1 MTSMQIEI
9 KSYNQRVSE
18 LLAITAMTLLLIH
31 IIDGSIERIY
41 KHGFLPA
48 SVDKRPFGIS
58 NLGISSIF
66 LFFLAFATETRKRNI
81 AKVTTTLLIIGG
93 ALIGTSV
100 LGVSIMDKWGLVP
113 RLLILCMIGYVIMGL
128 GILKVC
134 QKQQQYKKSSNLP
147 SFGISST

>member
-1 MTSMQIEI
+1 MQNEI
-9 KSYNQRVSE
+9 KSSNQRVSE

-41 KHGFLPA
+41 KHGFLPETI
-48 SVDKRPFGIS
+48 DKRPFGVS

-66 LFFLAFATETRKRNI
+66 LFFLAFGIETRKRNI
-81 AKVTTTLLIIGG
+81 AKVTTTLLIVGG
-93 ALIGTSV
+93 ALIGTTV
-100 LGVSIMDKWGLVP
+100 LGVSVMDKWGLVP

-134 QKQQQYKKSSNLP
+134 QKQDKKSSSLP
-147 SFGISST
+147 SFVVPSI

>member
-1 MTSMQIEI
+1 MQIEI

-66 LFFLAFATETRKRNI
+66 LFFLAFGIETQKRNI

-113 RLLILCMIGYVIMGL
+113 RLLVLCMIGYVIMGL

-134 QKQQQYKKSSNLP
+134 RKRHKNSSSLP
-147 SFGISST
+147 SLGISSI

>member
-1 MTSMQIEI
+1 MRIEI
-9 KSYNQRVSE
+9 RSSNQRVSK
-18 LLAITAMTLLLIH
+18 LLAMTAMTLLLIH
-31 IIDGSIERIY
+31 LIDGLIERIY

-48 SVDKRPFGIS
+48 RIEKRPFGVS

-66 LFFLAFATETRKRNI
+66 LFFLAFGIETQKRNI
-81 AKVTTTLLIIGG
+81 AKVTTTLLIVGG

-113 RLLILCMIGYVIMGL
+113 RLLILCMTGYVIMGL

-134 QKQQQYKKSSNLP
+134 QKQDKKSSHLP
-147 SFGISST
+147 SF

>member
-1 MTSMQIEI
+1 MKFEI

-18 LLAITAMTLLLIH
+18 LLATIAMTLLLIH

-41 KHGFLPA
+41 KHGFLPE
-48 SVDKRPFGIS
+48 SIDKRPFGLS
-58 NLGISSIF
+58 NLGMSSIF
-66 LFFLAFATETRKRNI
+66 LFFLAFGIETQKRNI
-81 AKVTTTLLIIGG
+81 AKVTTTLLIVGG

-113 RLLILCMIGYVIMGL
+113 RLLILCTIGYVIMSL

-134 QKQQQYKKSSNLP
+134 QKQDKKSSSLP
-147 SFGISST
+147 SFVVPSI

>member
-66 LFFLAFATETRKRNI
+66 LFFLAFGIETQKRNI
-81 AKVTTTLLIIGG
+81 SKVTTTLLIVGG
-93 ALIGTSV
+93 ALIGTTV
-100 LGVSIMDKWGLVP
+100 LGVSTIDKSGLVP
-113 RLLILCMIGYVIMGL
+113 RLLILCMTGYVIMGL

-134 QKQQQYKKSSNLP
+134 QKQQHKKSSSLP
-147 SFGISST
+147 SLGISST

>member
-1 MTSMQIEI
+1 VQIEI

-41 KHGFLPA
+41 KHGFLPV

-58 NLGISSIF
+58 NLGITSIF
-66 LFFLAFATETRKRNI
+66 LFFLAFAIETRKRNI
-81 AKVTTTLLIIGG
+81 AKVTTTLLIVGG

-100 LGVSIMDKWGLVP
+100 LGASIMDKWGLVP
-113 RLLILCMIGYVIMGL
+113 RLLVLCMTGYVIMGL

-134 QKQQQYKKSSNLP
+134 QKQQHKKSSSL
-147 SFGISST
+147 SSHHFPH

>member
-1 MTSMQIEI
+1 MQIEI

-48 SVDKRPFGIS
+48 SIEKRPFGIS

-66 LFFLAFATETRKRNI
+66 LFFLAFGIETQKRNI
-81 AKVTTTLLIIGG
+81 AKVTTTLLIVGG

-113 RLLILCMIGYVIMGL
+113 RLLVLCMTGYVIMGL
-128 GILKVC
+128 GILKAC
-134 QKQQQYKKSSNLP
+134 QMQHKKSSICHLLASHQLNRCH
-147 SFGISST
+147 

>member
-1 MTSMQIEI
+1 LTSMQIEI

-31 IIDGSIERIY
+31 IIDGSMERIY
-41 KHGFLPA
+41 KHGFLPS

-66 LFFLAFATETRKRNI
+66 LFFLAFGIETQKRKI
-81 AKVTTTLLIIGG
+81 AKVTTTLLIVGG

-134 QKQQQYKKSSNLP
+134 QKRHKNSSSLP
-147 SFGISST
+147 SLGISSI

>member
-1 MTSMQIEI
+1 MQIEI

-66 LFFLAFATETRKRNI
+66 LFFLAFGIETQKRKI
-81 AKVTTTLLIIGG
+81 AKVTTTLLIVGG

-113 RLLILCMIGYVIMGL
+113 RLLVLCMIGYVIMGL
-128 GILKVC
+128 GIHKIC
-134 QKQQQYKKSSNLP
+134 QKQQYKKSSLP
-147 SFGISST
+147 SLGVS

>member
-1 MTSMQIEI
+1 MQIEI
-9 KSYNQRVSE
+9 KSSNQRVSK

-31 IIDGSIERIY
+31 LIDGSIERIY

-48 SVDKRPFGIS
+48 SIEKRPFGIS

-66 LFFLAFATETRKRNI
+66 LFFLAFGIETQKRNI
-81 AKVTTTLLIIGG
+81 AKVTTTLLIVGG

-100 LGVSIMDKWGLVP
+100 LGVSIMDKSGLVP

-134 QKQQQYKKSSNLP
+134 HKQQHKKSSSLP

>member
-1 MTSMQIEI
+1 MQIEI
-9 KSYNQRVSE
+9 KSSNQRVSE

-66 LFFLAFATETRKRNI
+66 LFFLAFATEIRKKNI
-81 AKVTTTLLIIGG
+81 AKITTILLILGG

-113 RLLILCMIGYVIMGL
+113 RLLILCMTGYVIMGL

-134 QKQQQYKKSSNLP
+134 QKQDKKSSSLP
-147 SFGISST
+147 SFVVPSI

>member
-1 MTSMQIEI
+1 MQIEI

-31 IIDGSIERIY
+31 IIDGSMERIY
-41 KHGFLPA
+41 KHGFLPS

-58 NLGISSIF
+58 NLGMSSIF
-66 LFFLAFATETRKRNI
+66 LFFLAFGIETRKRKI
-81 AKVTTTLLIIGG
+81 AKVTTTLLIVGG

-134 QKQQQYKKSSNLP
+134 QKRHKNSSSLP
-147 SFGISST
+147 SLGISSI

>member
-1 MTSMQIEI
+1 MQNER
-9 KSYNQRVSE
+9 KSSYQRVSE

-41 KHGFLPA
+41 KHGFLPETI
-48 SVDKRPFGIS
+48 DKRPFGVS

-66 LFFLAFATETRKRNI
+66 LFFLAFGIETRKRNI
-81 AKVTTTLLIIGG
+81 AKVTTTLLIVGG
-93 ALIGTSV
+93 ALIGTTV
-100 LGVSIMDKWGLVP
+100 LGVSVMDKWGLVP

-134 QKQQQYKKSSNLP
+134 QKQQKKSSSLP
-147 SFGISST
+147 SLGISST

>member
-1 MTSMQIEI
+1 LTSMQIEI

-31 IIDGSIERIY
+31 IIDGSMERIY
-41 KHGFLPA
+41 KHGFLPS

-66 LFFLAFATETRKRNI
+66 LFFLAFGIETQKRKM
-81 AKVTTTLLIIGG
+81 AKVTTTLLIVGG

-134 QKQQQYKKSSNLP
+134 QKRHKNSSSLP
-147 SFGISST
+147 SLGISSI

>member
-1 MTSMQIEI
+1 MQIEI
-9 KSYNQRVSE
+9 KSSNQRVSE

-66 LFFLAFATETRKRNI
+66 LFFLAFATEIRKKNI
-81 AKVTTTLLIIGG
+81 AKVTTTLLIVGG

-128 GILKVC
+128 GILNVC
-134 QKQQQYKKSSNLP
+134 QKQDKKSSSLP
-147 SFGISST
+147 SFVVPSI

>member
-1 MTSMQIEI
+1 MQIEI
-9 KSYNQRVSE
+9 KSSNQRVSE

-66 LFFLAFATETRKRNI
+66 LFFLAFGIEAQTQKRNI
-81 AKVTTTLLIIGG
+81 AKVTTTLLIVGG
-93 ALIGTSV
+93 ALIGTTV
-100 LGVSIMDKWGLVP
+100 LGVSVMDKWGLVP
-113 RLLILCMIGYVIMGL
+113 RLLILCMIGYVIMSL
-128 GILKVC
+128 GILKFC
-134 QKQQQYKKSSNLP
+134 QKQHKKSSSLP
-147 SFGISST
+147 SFIVPSI

>member
-1 MTSMQIEI
+1 MMQIEI
-9 KSYNQRVSE
+9 KPYNQRVSE

-41 KHGFLPA
+41 KHGLLPA

-66 LFFLAFATETRKRNI
+66 LFFLAFGIETQKRNI
-81 AKVTTTLLIIGG
+81 AKVTTTLLIVGG

-128 GILKVC
+128 GILKIC
-134 QKQQQYKKSSNLP
+134 QKQRKNSSSLP
-147 SFGISST
+147 SLDTSSI

>member
-1 MTSMQIEI
+1 MQIEI
-9 KSYNQRVSE
+9 KSSNQRVSK
-18 LLAITAMTLLLIH
+18 LLAMTAMTLLLVH

-48 SVDKRPFGIS
+48 GIEKRPFGIS

-66 LFFLAFATETRKRNI
+66 LFFLAFATEIRKKNI
-81 AKVTTTLLIIGG
+81 AKVTTTLLIVGG

-113 RLLILCMIGYVIMGL
+113 RLLILCMTGYVIMGL

-134 QKQQQYKKSSNLP
+134 RKRHKNSSSLP
-147 SFGISST
+147 SLGISSI

>member
-1 MTSMQIEI
+1 MQIEI
-9 KSYNQRVSE
+9 KSSNQRVSE

-66 LFFLAFATETRKRNI
+66 LFFLAFATEIRKKNI
-81 AKVTTTLLIIGG
+81 AKVTTTLLIVGG

-113 RLLILCMIGYVIMGL
+113 RLLILCMTGYVIMGL

-134 QKQQQYKKSSNLP
+134 QKQDKKSSSLP
-147 SFGISST
+147 SFVVPSI

>member
-1 MTSMQIEI
+1 MQIEI
-9 KSYNQRVSE
+9 KSSNQRVSK

-31 IIDGSIERIY
+31 LIDGSLERVY

-48 SVDKRPFGIS
+48 SVEKRPFSIS

-66 LFFLAFATETRKRNI
+66 LFFLAFGIETQKRNI
-81 AKVTTTLLIIGG
+81 AKVITTLLIVGG
-93 ALIGTSV
+93 ALIGTSI
-100 LGVSIMDKWGLVP
+100 LGVSIMDKSELVP

-134 QKQQQYKKSSNLP
+134 HKQQYKKSSLP
-147 SFGISST
+147 SFGVPSI

>member
-9 KSYNQRVSE
+9 KSYNQRISE

-66 LFFLAFATETRKRNI
+66 LFFLAFGIETQKRNV
-81 AKVTTTLLIIGG
+81 AKVTTTLLIVGG
-93 ALIGTSV
+93 ALIGTTV

-113 RLLILCMIGYVIMGL
+113 RLLVLCMIGYVIMGL

-134 QKQQQYKKSSNLP
+134 QKQQHKKSSSLP
-147 SFGISST
+147 SLDISST

>member
-1 MTSMQIEI
+1 MTSMQIKI

-41 KHGFLPA
+41 KDGFLPA
-48 SVDKRPFGIS
+48 SIEKRPFGIS

-66 LFFLAFATETRKRNI
+66 LFFLSFATETRKRNI
-81 AKVTTTLLIIGG
+81 AKVTTTLLIVGG

-100 LGVSIMDKWGLVP
+100 LGVSIMD
-113 RLLILCMIGYVIMGL
+113 
-128 GILKVC
+128 
-134 QKQQQYKKSSNLP
+134 
-147 SFGISST
+147 

>member
-1 MTSMQIEI
+1 MQIEI
-9 KSYNQRVSE
+9 KSYNQRISE

-66 LFFLAFATETRKRNI
+66 LFFLAFGIETQKRNI
-81 AKVTTTLLIIGG
+81 ARVTTTLLIVGG

-134 QKQQQYKKSSNLP
+134 HKQQHKKSSSLP
-147 SFGISST
+147 SVGISST

>member
-1 MTSMQIEI
+1 MKFEI
-9 KSYNQRVSE
+9 KSSNQRVSE
-18 LLAITAMTLLLIH
+18 LLATIAMTLLLIH

-41 KHGFLPA
+41 KHGFLPETI
-48 SVDKRPFGIS
+48 DKRPFGVS

-66 LFFLAFATETRKRNI
+66 LFFLAFGIETRKRNI
-81 AKVTTTLLIIGG
+81 AKVTTTLLIVGG

-113 RLLILCMIGYVIMGL
+113 RLLILCMTGYVIMGL

-134 QKQQQYKKSSNLP
+134 QKQDKKSSSLP
-147 SFGISST
+147 SFVVPSI